1 MITKEFIL
9 KNFIDAENL
18 RFSNFMGKDIVLFES
33 NYHSI
38 EIRKIDNGYLVCM
51 QKFNSRDGISENV
64 STINDAIS
72 FINNIFING
81 L

>member
-18 RFSNFMGKDIVLFES
+18 RFSNFMGKDIILFES
-33 NYHSI
+33 NYYSI
-38 EIRKIDNGYLVCM
+38 EIRKIDDGYLVCM

-64 STINDAIS
+64 STINDVIS
-72 FINNIFING
+72 FIKNVFLNG